1 MNRDLE
7 AMKRGGKKKKAK
19 RSKAKPS
26 QQQIVNVKVR
36 VGDTVQLYPD
46 RMKPKEPPMVR
57 FHPSY
62 DPALEPRRLAGAG
75 FMFANAPQASQ
86 AAGYAVP
93 PSAVRPLSNRPLV
106 ASSDPSRNSNQD
118 KADDLSQIVNP
129 WGIKPGLEE
138 VRAIKNEFE
147 SNFSSALP
155 GVSSS
160 SAFEGKQMGPGV
172 NRGGEMRVISSG
184 NLIQSMLPFS
194 RPGGQ
199 PSGPG
204 KQEAE
209 SNSAPMT
216 PIRKELLHLI
226 EQLPMPKRASSS
238 IEALDYRLEELENA
252 MSLYEI
258 GVTFGVESH
267 EEALI
272 IVLQDEI
279 DRKYGFKARGG
290 VIQPDDRPVRPMN
303 SVF

>member
-7 AMKRGGKKKKAK
+7 AMKRGGKKKRAK
-19 RSKAKPS
+19 RSNVKPS

-75 FMFANAPQASQ
+75 FIFANAPQPSE

-129 WGIKPGLEE
+129 WGIKPGLREE
-138 VRAIKNEFE
+138 RAVNNE
-147 SNFSSALP
+147 SNVSYALPAVSSASP
-155 GVSSS
+155 
-160 SAFEGKQMGPGV
+160 FQQRQQGPGS
-172 NRGGEMRVISSG
+172 NNSNEMRVIPSSS
-184 NLIQSMLPFS
+184 LILSGL
-194 RPGGQ
+194 GGEA
-199 PSGPG
+199 SGLG
-204 KQEAE
+204 KQAAQ
-209 SNSAPMT
+209 SRSRNNHFVKRRQLMD
-216 PIRKELLHLI
+216 LI
-226 EQLPMPKRASSS
+226 EQLPLPPGISTPEEHLKKKLDEFKDAVPQS
-238 IEALDYRLEELENA
+238 ALIAFD
-252 MSLYEI
+252 
-258 GVTFGVESH
+258 SH
-267 EEALI
+267 EEGLLPF
-272 IVLQDEI
+272 LQGEI
-279 DRKYGFKARGG
+279 DQLRYRGKARGG
-290 VIQPDDRPVRPMN
+290 VIQPYDRPIRPMN